1 MSGQAEI
8 AMDSKPVEKI
18 VPWVA
23 LGLSIAALAFSLL
36 AWLDRGGGAA
46 QPALAPAP
54 FAQPLSAPF
63 PASSQSVNLASMS
76 PREAADRLFNRV
88 MAASESGN
96 TEEASRFA
104 PMALQA
110 YEQLETLDNDARYH
124 VALIHL
130 TTGNVKGARVQ
141 IDELRRAVPS
151 HLLALMVEHQIA
163 ERGGDKAA
171 AARARKSFL
180 AAFDAE
186 AATGRVE
193 YRDHGSSIDRFREAA
208 QSGVAEKK

>member
-1 MSGQAEI
+1 M
-8 AMDSKPVEKI
+8 MDARKVQTI

-23 LGLSIAALAFSLL
+23 LAISVVALVVSLL
-36 AWLDRGGGAA
+36 VWLGRGGGPA
-46 QPALAPAP
+46 QPALAPVP
-54 FAQPLSAPF
+54 FSQPLSAPF
-63 PASSQSVNLASMS
+63 PAPGQAVDLASMS

-88 MAASESGN
+88 MAASETGN
-96 TEEASRFA
+96 LEEALRFA

-110 YEQLETLDNDARYH
+110 YDQLGTLDNDARYH

-130 TTGNVKGARVQ
+130 TRSDIAGARAQVEQ
-141 IDELRRAVPS
+141 MKRSVPN

-163 ERGGDKAA
+163 ERSGDKAA
-171 AARARKSFL
+171 AARANKSFL

-208 QSGVAEKK
+208 QASVAARK